1 MYVLGLDISTSVVG
15 YSLFSRKG
23 KLLTVGYIDLKK
35 FKTLNTKAEE
45 FEDKLKLMLSKHM
58 DQIPLDGEM
67 KVMIEAPLLTFSKFS
82 NANTLA
88 KLQAFNGIISY
99 LMFTL
104 LEEEPE
110 HISAAK
116 ARKLVCGK
124 VDRKNM
130 KEKVFALVRSK
141 EKKVQWPKTR
151 TGNFRKECMD
161 MADAYIVGRA
171 YFSSKSK

>member
-1 MYVLGLDISTSVVG
+1 MYVLGLDISTSTVG
-15 YSLFSRKG
+15 CSLFSDKG
-23 KLLTVGYIDLKK
+23 KLLHLSYIQLTK
-35 FKTLNTKAEE
+35 FKTLNTKALE
-45 FEDKLKLMLSKHM
+45 FEEQLKRILSQHM
-58 DQIPLDGEM
+58 DQLPLDGGM

-104 LEEEPE
+104 LDEEPE

-130 KEKVFALVRSK
+130 KEKEFALVRSR
-141 EKKVQWPKTR
+141 EKKLKWPKTR
-151 TGNFRKECMD
+151 TGKYRKECMD

-171 YFSSKSK
+171 YFSSQSK